1 MIRSIKVPQQDNVEC
16 EYEAEGVTNY
26 YQCNTV
32 VSIIANH
39 QIIKSQIPVPL
50 PKRRTKLQ
58 VLRGE
63 EIRHCLR
70 VYIWGGGVPL
80 F

>member
-1 MIRSIKVPQQDNVEC
+1 MPQQDNVEC

-32 VSIIANH
+32 VSIIASH
-39 QIIKSQIPVPL
+39 QVIKSQIPVAV
-50 PKRRTKLQ
+50 PKRRTKLP

-70 VYIWGGGVPL
+70 VYILGGGGGRGGVPL